1 MNVKELIENRN
12 SKVAQMES
20 LLTTAKAEN
29 RLPSEDEKNQFA
41 DLERKSRTLMQLLI
55 CMTIWQA

>member
-12 SKVAQMES
+12 VKVAQMEN

-29 RLPSEDEKNQFA
+29 RLPSG
-41 DLERKSRTLMQLLI
+41 RT
-55 CMTIWQA
+55 